1 MRESGSRPEDRVAV
15 GFVQRRLHGKG
26 AVPIDCRGAA
36 EVRQAFQHQHALTFP
51 GERCASGEPAEARPD
66 DDCIPRSAVIGH
78 RSLSFMAVTSAAP
91 RRGDPHPARL
101 PADQLKGRP
110 EHSLFRC
117 PFYPS
122 ESGRKFRA
130 SVLQGEQLRLDGAV
144 GA

>member
-91 RRGDPHPARL
+91 GVAIRIPPVCPRTRSK
-101 PADQLKGRP
+101 ADLSTRYSDVRSTP
-110 EHSLFRC
+110 VTL
-117 PFYPS
+117 
-122 ESGRKFRA
+122 
-130 SVLQGEQLRLDGAV
+130 
-144 GA
+144 